1 MDEATQLFKG
11 VKKYRSPIQKIF
23 EAGSSNTIPWNKRI
37 FKCECCNDT
46 GIAQAW
52 KLAKF
57 VPDVF
62 GDSIGFD
69 HTYPV
74 FCRQFGTCGEY
85 YAYIADSDEKVKGSL
100 FTTPKREPTLLFET
114 IRSGAHTLLTQ
125 QQSAFIQ
132 RKVLKLRKEIGTRPK
147 RIEPELGVEL
157 DGVTILTN
165 ATDPDDLPF

>member
-23 EAGSSNTIPWNKRI
+23 EAGSRNTIPWNERI
-37 FKCECCNDT
+37 FNCECCNDT

-57 VPDVF
+57 VPEVF
-62 GDSIGFD
+62 GRETGFD

-85 YAYIADSDEKVKGSL
+85 HAYIADSDEKVKGSL
-100 FTTPKREPTLLFET
+100 FTTSKREPTFLFET

-132 RKVLKLRKEIGTRPK
+132 RKVLELRKEIGNRPPK
-147 RIEPELGVEL
+147 P
-157 DGVTILTN
+157 DTTN
-165 ATDPDDLPF
+165 DIPF